1 VGTGR
6 PSGCVGEDERGSSDS
21 ATGRGAVLLNC
32 SADVAVVARGSAC
45 TGIPKWVPGD
55 VTPLMGNATWL
66 CVAGLYQVRMT
77 LFLPRALLRALQRCT
92 TSADMRSSQ
101 LLVSVSMALT
111 SGGPSSPSATAL
123 PCPGTTL

>member
-6 PSGCVGEDERGSSDS
+6 PSGCMGEEERGSSDS
-21 ATGRGAVLLNC
+21 ATGRGAVLLSC

-45 TGIPKWVPGD
+45 TGMPRWVSGD
-55 VTPLMGNATWL
+55 AMPLMGNATWR

-92 TSADMRSSQ
+92 TSVNMRSSQ
-101 LLVSVSMALT
+101 LPLSVPSALT
-111 SGGPSSPSATAL
+111 SGAPSRPSATAL
-123 PCPGTTL
+123 PCPGTAL